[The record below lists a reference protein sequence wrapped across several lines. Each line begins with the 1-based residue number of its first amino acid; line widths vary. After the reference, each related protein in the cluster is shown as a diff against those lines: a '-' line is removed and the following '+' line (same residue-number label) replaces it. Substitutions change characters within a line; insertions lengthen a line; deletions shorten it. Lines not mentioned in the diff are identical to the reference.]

1 MSIQRNT
8 GNLVF
13 SDLIIIQAIGRCH
26 CPDNP
31 LQYVISGAKGMDLY
45 KFIFNLNV
53 VSGSKDLNLCK
64 FIFNLTLFF
73 VKGSVHIYAYKNCIS
88 WK

>member
-1 MSIQRNT
+1 M
-8 GNLVF
+8 GNPVFSDYGLPVIF

-31 LQYVISGAKGMDLY
+31 LQYVISGLKGMDLY
-45 KFIFNLNV
+45 
-53 VSGSKDLNLCK
+53 K

-73 VKGSVHIYAYKNCIS
+73 VKGSVHIYDYKNCIS